1 MLRVFSPTGS
11 NVIFTCCHISF
22 ESGFSGFSGLQR
34 TSLFWVQW
42 SFVED
47 YLVLF
52 FSPMRNASAG
62 CFEMKAP
69 INNNL
74 PNQTNDVIINPENP
88 DSNQWLLF
96 RNFHRRLGRCLFSG
110 NVSCNN
116 FELGF
121 TGLGSLTVFVPAC
134 LQTAHLIP

>member
-1 MLRVFSPTGS
+1 MLSLG
-11 NVIFTCCHISF
+11 F
-22 ESGFSGFSGLQR
+22 ESGFTGFSRLQR

-47 YLVLF
+47 YLLPF
-52 FSPMRNASAG
+52 FSPMRNASEG
-62 CFEMKAP
+62 CFEIKAP
-69 INNNL
+69 SNNNL
-74 PNQTNDVIINPENP
+74 PSQTNDVIINPENP
-88 DSNQWLLF
+88 VNPDSNQWLLV

-116 FELGF
+116 FESGF
-121 TGLGSLTVFVPAC
+121 TGSGSLTVFVPAC

>member
-1 MLRVFSPTGS
+1 
-11 NVIFTCCHISF
+11 
-22 ESGFSGFSGLQR
+22 
-34 TSLFWVQW
+34 
-42 SFVED
+42 
-47 YLVLF
+47 
-52 FSPMRNASAG
+52 
-62 CFEMKAP
+62 MKVAF
-69 INNNL
+69 NNNL
-74 PNQTNDVIINPENP
+74 PTQTNDVIINPENPVNP

-116 FELGF
+116 FESGF